1 MAGMATGTMLKS
13 IAKILHRV
21 QSVDKNDKEGRG
33 ERGGERERE
42 RVREAKEREGRN
54 NKGRRRGRGTE

>member
-33 ERGGERERE
+33 ERERERE
-42 RVREAKEREGRN
+42 SE
-54 NKGRRRGRGTE
+54 